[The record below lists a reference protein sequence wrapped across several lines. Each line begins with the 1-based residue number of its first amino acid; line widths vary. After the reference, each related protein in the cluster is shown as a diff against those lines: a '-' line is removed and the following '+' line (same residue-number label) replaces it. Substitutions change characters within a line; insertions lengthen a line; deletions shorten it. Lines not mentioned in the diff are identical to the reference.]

1 MLMFLAFLCC
11 QPLSLSKYC
20 YFALTCEEFSF
31 ASKRELSLMT
41 YFSTI
46 LFTFPLCLFRVILFF
61 VLRRNI
67 AKQINKCAQPFEEKD
82 VKVKISVIYL
92 SFISIVNPVIT
103 SDSECVTSEEALKY
117 VLFLVDVNQMYD
129 IALGM
134 YDFDLVL
141 MVAEKSQKV
150 RIEVHPYMDIK
161 LLILVDDHKRG
172 ESFTFQW
179 LCPSCF

>member
-1 MLMFLAFLCC
+1 M
-11 QPLSLSKYC
+11 
-20 YFALTCEEFSF
+20 
-31 ASKRELSLMT
+31 
-41 YFSTI
+41 
-46 LFTFPLCLFRVILFF
+46 
-61 VLRRNI
+61 
-67 AKQINKCAQPFEEKD
+67 
-82 VKVKISVIYL
+82 
-92 SFISIVNPVIT
+92 
-103 SDSECVTSEEALKY
+103 
-117 VLFLVDVNQMYD
+117 LFLVDVNQMYD

-161 LLILVDDHKRG
+161 LLILVDDHNRG